1 MLVQIISFAW
11 TVEPLVRGKKTCT
24 RRNWSDDYAGRFK
37 NNDYVQAF
45 DREPR
50 DGGKCVA
57 TIQLTCDPYKEFLM
71 DMTDEEEK
79 AEGGVWG
86 SARAFIEAYCR
97 GADAIFDYELWVI
110 RFQLV
115 KVEPAGMKYLKG

>member
-1 MLVQIISFAW
+1 MKIISFAW
-11 TVEPLVRGKKTCT
+11 TVEPLVLGQKTCT
-24 RRNWSDDYAGRFK
+24 RRNWSDDYAMRFE

-50 DGGKCVA
+50 EGGQCVA

-79 AEGGVWG
+79 EEGGVWG
-86 SARAFIEAYCR
+86 SAKAFIEAYHR
-97 GADAIFDYELWVI
+97 GADAIFDYELWPRIVPPPWVHDQ
-110 RFQLV
+110 RPV
-115 KVEPAGMKYLKG
+115 HNHSS

>member
-1 MLVQIISFAW
+1 MKIISFAW
-11 TVEPLVRGKKTCT
+11 TVEPLVRGQKTCT
-24 RRNWSDDYAGRFK
+24 RRNWSDDYARRFK

-50 DGGKCVA
+50 EGGQCVA

-86 SARAFIEAYCR
+86 SAKAFIEAYCR

-110 RFQLV
+110 RFKLV
-115 KVEPAGMKYLKG
+115 KVETAGMKYLER